1 MKIIKKYIGEVVL
14 LIGIFLFFSNVV
26 NFDNTNSLCE
36 IMGQCGNPVAYYY
49 DYSVRNMLGYSAV
62 LMAIGILAIKRKDK
76 KQ

>member
-1 MKIIKKYIGEVVL
+1 
-14 LIGIFLFFSNVV
+14 
-26 NFDNTNSLCE
+26 
-36 IMGQCGNPVAYYY
+36 MGQCDNPVAYYY